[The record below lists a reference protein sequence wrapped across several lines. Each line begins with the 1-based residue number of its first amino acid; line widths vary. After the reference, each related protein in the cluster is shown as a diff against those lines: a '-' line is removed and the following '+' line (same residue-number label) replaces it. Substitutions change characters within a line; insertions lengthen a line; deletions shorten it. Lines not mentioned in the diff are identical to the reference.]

1 MLHQDEKN
9 GLDTLTDAALC
20 NNLLVTSGTNVLARF
35 PGLATKGEVDN
46 LVAHSKNFFQFISGD
61 QSFGMRFGIRLMQAA
76 VLKKTMGGSEEIGM
90 LQVGLV
96 RMWYDKACPGR
107 TELFQLLNDSMIRF
121 MIHAH
126 AACCHDSYDDS

>member
-9 GLDTLTDAALC
+9 GLDALTDAALC
-20 NNLLVTSGTNVLARF
+20 NNLVVTAGTNVLARF
-35 PGLATKGEVDN
+35 PALATKGEVDN

-76 VLKKTMGGSEEIGM
+76 VLKKTMGSGSDEIGM

-96 RMWYDKACPGR
+96 RMWYDKASRGRR
-107 TELFQLLNDSMIRF
+107 TELFQLLNVSIG
-121 MIHAH
+121 
-126 AACCHDSYDDS
+126 SYTCRMLS